1 MVYLMKD
8 VVTAIAEPVKVVASF
23 SGSKIRIHFFNWN
36 DRIYKVD
43 SVNLFH
49 ISRDGNTKNYH
60 FSVSVGANSYE
71 LLFDPITLSWR
82 LENVAEV

>member
-1 MVYLMKD
+1 MKD
-8 VVTAIAEPVKVVASF
+8 VVTAIAEPIKVVASF
-23 SGSKIRIHFFNWN
+23 SSSSIRIHFFNWN

-49 ISRDGNTKNYH
+49 ISQDGNTKSYH

-71 LLFDPITLSWR
+71 LLFDPTTLSWR
-82 LENVAEV
+82 LENVAQI